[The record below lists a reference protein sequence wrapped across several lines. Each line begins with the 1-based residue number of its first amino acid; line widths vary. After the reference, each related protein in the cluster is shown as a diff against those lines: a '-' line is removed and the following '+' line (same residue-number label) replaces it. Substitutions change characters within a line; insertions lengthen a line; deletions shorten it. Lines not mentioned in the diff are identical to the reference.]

1 MRRQRSTWTA
11 VFAVMGLTAGWIAGV
26 ANPVGAA
33 TPEAK
38 PEAKEAWLGVYTQTL
53 TPELS
58 EGLNY
63 TGSGALVSRVVDGSP
78 AEKAGVKKGDVIV
91 GINTTTVAS
100 ATDLTKA
107 IGNAKVDQTVSVRI
121 IRDGERRT
129 LSAKLVER
137 PAEEMEWSSAPEA
150 PGGHGDGDFEFMFDD
165 AAPGLAMFRG
175 GRGRLGVRVED
186 LNADLGSYFGV
197 TDGKGALVV
206 EVLKDTPAEKAG
218 VKAGDVITKVG
229 DKAIGNSDDL
239 VQALR
244 AAEKKV
250 TLTVRRKNAVRTIE
264 SELRESPRV
273 MRYRYDHDAP
283 FAWKGWKD
291 GGIRVRVNDDDMR
304 KELDELRKELRDLKT
319 KVEGKN

>member
-1 MRRQRSTWTA
+1 
-11 VFAVMGLTAGWIAGV
+11 MGLSAGLIAG
-26 ANPVGAA
+26 AAGGVGAA

-63 TGSGALVSRVVDGSP
+63 KGSGALVNRVVEGSP

-91 GINTTTVAS
+91 GLNTTTIAS

-107 IGNAKVDQTVSVRI
+107 VGGSKVDQTVSVRI
-121 IRDGERRT
+121 IREGERRT

-150 PGGHGDGDFEFMFDD
+150 PGEHGDFEFMFDD
-165 AAPGLAMFRG
+165 AAPGFAMFRG

-186 LNADLGSYFGV
+186 LNSDLGSYFGV

-229 DKAIGNSDDL
+229 AKVIENSDDL

-283 FAWKGWKD
+283 FAWKEWKD

-304 KELDELRKELRDLKT
+304 KELDELRKELRELKT

>member
-1 MRRQRSTWTA
+1 MVW
-11 VFAVMGLTAGWIAGV
+11 
-26 ANPVGAA
+26 
-33 TPEAK
+33 
-38 PEAKEAWLGVYTQTL
+38 
-53 TPELS
+53 
-58 EGLNY
+58 
-63 TGSGALVSRVVDGSP
+63 SR
-78 AEKAGVKKGDVIV
+78 
-91 GINTTTVAS
+91 
-100 ATDLTKA
+100 
-107 IGNAKVDQTVSVRI
+107 
-121 IRDGERRT
+121 
-129 LSAKLVER
+129 
-137 PAEEMEWSSAPEA
+137 APEG
-150 PGGHGDGDFEFMFDD
+150 PGQHGGDFDFMVDD
-165 AAPGLAMFRG
+165 AAPGFAMFRG

-239 VQALR
+239 VRALR
-244 AAEKKV
+244 SAEKKV

-273 MRYRYDHDAP
+273 MHYRHDAP
-283 FAWKGWKD
+283 FAWKEWKD

>member
-1 MRRQRSTWTA
+1 MRRQRSTWMA
-11 VFAVMGLTAGWIAGV
+11 VYAVMGLAAGLLA
-26 ANPVGAA
+26 AAAAGAA
-33 TPEAK
+33 TPEAA
-38 PEAKEAWLGVYTQTL
+38 AKEAWLGVYTQTL

-63 TGSGALVSRVVDGSP
+63 TGSGALVSRVVEGSP

-91 GINTTTVAS
+91 GLNTTTIAS

-107 IGNAKVDQTVSVRI
+107 IGNAKVDQAVSVRI

-137 PAEEMEWSSAPEA
+137 PADEMEWTTAPDAPE
-150 PGGHGDGDFEFMFDD
+150 GHHFKDGGDFEFMFDD
-165 AAPGLAMFRG
+165 AAPGFAMFRG
-175 GRGRLGVRVED
+175 GRGRLGVRIEN

-206 EVLKDTPAEKAG
+206 EVLKDTPAERAG
-218 VKAGDVITKVG
+218 LKAGDVITKVG
-229 DKAIGNSDDL
+229 ETAIGDSDDL
-239 VQALR
+239 VRALR

-250 TLTVRRKNAVRTIE
+250 TLTVRRKNATRTIE

-273 MRYRYDHDAP
+273 MRMGRSAP
-283 FAWKGWKD
+283 YAWRD
-291 GGIRVRVNDDDMR
+291 GDVRIRVDDDVR
-304 KELDELRKELRDLKT
+304 RELEDLRREIRDLKT
-319 KVEGKN
+319 KLEGRN